1 MNYFAFFSASFSG
14 NLYLKSSLKDLGRIK
29 VIATPHLTNWPNFDY
44 YKEGVNWLKTKI

>member
-44 YKEGVNWLKTKI
+44 YKDGAEWLKEKL